1 MKEVDTENG
10 QNKGER
16 RKTFR
21 IINLTIIELL
31 LFCIAGVIVF
41 LFGVFL
47 FIVEELKDSF
57 YLLAIIQVAILAIL
71 SIKNEVFETKIRK
84 ATYNTILEQLS
95 KGEELTCRKIEKLLN
110 QASGNKDPLLLK
122 WGVKKMVRRL
132 ENYGYVERNSKIVPG
147 YKITDKGLNLIRTDK
162 F

>member
-1 MKEVDTENG
+1 MKEVETENG

-16 RKTFR
+16 RKPFR
-21 IINLTIIELL
+21 IINLTIIEWL
-31 LFCIAGVIVF
+31 LFFIAGVIF

-47 FIVEELKDSF
+47 FIIEELKDSF

-71 SIKNEVFETKIRK
+71 SIKNEVLETKIRK
-84 ATYNTILEQLS
+84 ATYNTILEELS

-147 YKITDKGLNLIRTDK
+147 YKITDKGLNLIRIYK